1 MKKFWLILLIAL
13 PLVISTAWHKYY
25 FSVTQV
31 DYDSKSQS
39 LQIITRIFYDDLQRA
54 LQERYDPEIE
64 VDETYDQDKLNQFI
78 KRYISQ
84 KFFVKINGE
93 DQEINYLGHEDDNDY
108 VVCYIE
114 VKNVHDISS
123 VSIENTLL
131 MDVFPDQKNVVHI
144 HVGDNKKSF
153 LLISG
158 NDKAVLNFA
167 N

>member
-54 LQERYDPEIE
+54 LQERYDPDIQ
-64 VDETYDQDKLNQFI
+64 VDETYDQDKLNKVI
-78 KRYISQ
+78 NRYLSQ
-84 KFFVKINGE
+84 KFIVKINGE
-93 DQEINYLGHEDDNDY
+93 QHEINYLGHEDDNDY

-114 VKNVHDISS
+114 VKHIQNIESLS
-123 VSIENTLL
+123 VENTVL
-131 MDVFPDQKNVVHI
+131 MDVFPEQKNVVHL
-144 HVGDNKKSF
+144 HVGDTKKSF